1 MLEEKDL
8 QAIAEIMDSKIG
20 ASEKRMAQLMA
31 QQRRDIM
38 QDVKTLLDTE
48 VQTKFNLLA
57 EGQEEILRRM
67 PSEDDMDIIDGR
79 LDTLEAI
86 ARKHSREIE
95 ELKKALAVKHLVQTE
110 KEILQREVDTLR
122 GKLTRLEAGYTAH
135 RKQSHEE
142 KEELEKQL
150 KKMKRIMAGY
160 QEFLRLPEIRPL
172 HIEFV
177 ERKRTEQLQRQ
188 QEEERQRQEQEARD
202 RERRQARSARGM
214 RMR

>member
-1 MLEEKDL
+1 MWDEKDL
-8 QAIAEIMDSKIG
+8 QAIAEIMDSNIG
-20 ASEKRMAQLMA
+20 ASEIRMAQRMA

-95 ELKKALAVKHLVQTE
+95 ELKKAQ
-110 KEILQREVDTLR
+110 
-122 GKLTRLEAGYTAH
+122 
-135 RKQSHEE
+135 
-142 KEELEKQL
+142 
-150 KKMKRIMAGY
+150 
-160 QEFLRLPEIRPL
+160 
-172 HIEFV
+172 
-177 ERKRTEQLQRQ
+177 
-188 QEEERQRQEQEARD
+188 
-202 RERRQARSARGM
+202 
-214 RMR
+214 

>member
-1 MLEEKDL
+1 MRKCIEEYEQ
-8 QAIAEIMDSKIG
+8 QAEEAEKVLREDSSLPK
-20 ASEKRMAQLMA
+20 ASL
-31 QQRRDIM
+31 
-38 QDVKTLLDTE
+38 
-48 VQTKFNLLA
+48 FNY
-57 EGQEEILRRM
+57 
-67 PSEDDMDIIDGR
+67 PSV
-79 LDTLEAI
+79 LKKASSL
-86 ARKHSREIE
+86 IE

-122 GKLTRLEAGYTAH
+122 GKLTRLEAGYTTH

-142 KEELEKQL
+142 KDELENQL
-150 KKMKRIMAGY
+150 KKIKRIMAGY

-188 QEEERQRQEQEARD
+188 QEEERQEQEARD